1 MSVTT
6 GGGGGGDGD
15 RDMKCSD
22 SSCTGTGFT
31 SVSVAPPSDIAAPA
45 ADRTCWYSRCS
56 ARMLVSSC
64 CVSRGQLLLLLLLLL
79 HLGALCMALCLF
91 YTPTS
96 AVNLIATDYR
106 DSDRSTKYLVTGK
119 LTSPL
124 AAIHQNAACS
134 YLLAFSHMSLSQM
147 NTLAVASALH
157 SIAASANFDLQGTRK
172 ISTHRH
178 LHTIRLYFQLVR
190 YCSEIARTLHHNHNS
205 PPEHQTLNWN
215 RKSSMKKRR
224 SIDDNTVDE
233 VPPSVVQ
240 HPTETGF
247 VKKVAYGRDENA
259 IVKTPPSDVINH
271 PKVKLSKQQL
281 QQQHKN
287 MHALKTFAKWR
298 EENGGAGKV
307 MARWGRRRKR
317 R

>member
-1 MSVTT
+1 
-6 GGGGGGDGD
+6 
-15 RDMKCSD
+15 
-22 SSCTGTGFT
+22 
-31 SVSVAPPSDIAAPA
+31 
-45 ADRTCWYSRCS
+45 
-56 ARMLVSSC
+56 MLVSSC
-64 CVSRGQLLLLLLLLL
+64 CVSRGQLLLLLLLL
-79 HLGALCMALCLF
+79 HLGALCLALCLV

-106 DSDRSTKYLVTGK
+106 DSDRSMGHFVTGK
-119 LTSPL
+119 VTSPL
-124 AAIHQNAACS
+124 AATRRNVACS
-134 YLLAFSHMSLSQM
+134 YLLTLSQMSSSQM

-157 SIAASANFDLQGTRK
+157 SIAASANVDLQGSRK
-172 ISTHRH
+172 ISTRRH
-178 LHTIRLYFQLVR
+178 LHTIRLHFQLVR
-190 YCSEIARTLHHNHNS
+190 HCSEIARTLHYNHNS
-205 PPEHQTLNWN
+205 PPEYQTLYWN
-215 RKSSMKKRR
+215 QKPNTKKRR

-247 VKKVAYGRDENA
+247 VKKVAYARDENA

-281 QQQHKN
+281 QQHKN
-287 MHALKTFAKWR
+287 IHALKAFAKWR